1 MRAAHL
7 DTSELTTKKPEE
19 SADFSV
25 KKKFGSKVFSIA
37 QSYKIPDWNHAQGQ
51 HHRVKT
57 MVATRSQAS
66 IVDIDKSK
74 TKLKDDDTKFIEESA
89 IQNLNFNLFSHRS
102 SRNYEAH
109 PIEAITKGSNSLL
122 EEDST
127 TCAVISAVK
136 YQAPVRSPKALA
148 KSPNIKI

>member
-25 KKKFGSKVFSIA
+25 KKKFGSKVLSIA

-74 TKLKDDDTKFIEESA
+74 TKLKVDDTNFIEESE
-89 IQNLNFNLFSHRS
+89 
-102 SRNYEAH
+102 Y
-109 PIEAITKGSNSLL
+109 
-122 EEDST
+122 
-127 TCAVISAVK
+127 
-136 YQAPVRSPKALA
+136 
-148 KSPNIKI
+148 KI

>member
-7 DTSELTTKKPEE
+7 DTSELTTRKPEE

-25 KKKFGSKVFSIA
+25 KKKFGGKVFSIA
-37 QSYKIPDWNHAQGQ
+37 QSYKIPDWNHAQGH

-66 IVDIDKSK
+66 IVDIDKFK
-74 TKLKDDDTKFIEESA
+74 TKLKDDTKFIEESA

-102 SRNYEAH
+102 SRNYETH
-109 PIEAITKGSNSLL
+109 PIETITKGSNSLL

-136 YQAPVRSPKALA
+136 Y
-148 KSPNIKI
+148 